1 MLRSFYSRGRAP
13 VPIELEAGR
22 FAEPVR
28 TREEYLSLPEIENP
42 ALRPVTIHF
51 TELFRITGRTEE
63 TVKCLCPG

>member
-1 MLRSFYSRGRAP
+1 VP
-13 VPIELEAGR
+13 VEWKADR

-42 ALRPVTIHF
+42 ALRPVTIYF

-63 TVKCLCPG
+63 RCEVSMSRLRCEITISRI